1 MERVVNQL
9 EQGILRATSA
19 GETLIRSS
27 QNQRD
32 MPEFRWEEH
41 DLVMDGSKVLPDDD
55 PEDRLGI
62 DAVLALKMKW
72 LVVNHERSYS
82 LGPRLLLHYP
92 KYPVVAD
99 QTGGKAFVV
108 NGNVLFLAYLY
119 NWLFVHLKDS
129 FDEVT
134 GWNGS
139 PGYQPYTRPV
149 HLYCN
154 VGESSIVGNQI
165 TNFLRDLPYKDEP
178 TWWEPQHVQ
187 YHRVGGDTVEI
198 VEVEVSSKD
207 GTLLNLNTKGETQVT
222 LHFKA

>member
-1 MERVVNQL
+1 M
-9 EQGILRATSA
+9 
-19 GETLIRSS
+19 
-27 QNQRD
+27 
-32 MPEFRWEEH
+32 
-41 DLVMDGSKVLPDDD
+41 LPDDD

-99 QTGGKAFVV
+99 QTWGKAFVV

-119 NWLFVHLKDS
+119 NWRFVHLNDS

-165 TNFLRDLPYKDEP
+165 TNFLRIKTNPPGGNRNTCSITGWAGTRWRLWKWKCPVRTEP
-178 TWWEPQHVQ
+178 C
-187 YHRVGGDTVEI
+187 
-198 VEVEVSSKD
+198 
-207 GTLLNLNTKGETQVT
+207 
-222 LHFKA
+222 